1 MAGSLASDTEDHSK
15 ARGGGC
21 IKPSSSSVFWFLPL
35 AQTNL
40 KPVARGVCTMETIEV
55 MLQAQSRAAEGE
67 GQMGREERER
77 PAQRVPMLYFFET
90 QDTCL

>member
-1 MAGSLASDTEDHSK
+1 
-15 ARGGGC
+15 
-21 IKPSSSSVFWFLPL
+21 
-35 AQTNL
+35 
-40 KPVARGVCTMETIEV
+40 METIEV
-55 MLQAQSRAAEGE
+55 MLRAQSRAAEGE